1 MSTTPHTPTLPT
13 PPADVLRELLTAWF
27 IARDELYDAEAADA
41 ITHPAVG
48 DAHHVG
54 TQISQQAVI
63 DLADELVAL
72 FVPDVAARCALTGE
86 SVEELHAP
94 AVASPAPGQPVSCIL
109 SGHGRVAGD
118 ILAVD
123 SRTVLIQWRS
133 SPVLPIRY
141 ARDQIVPTAHGWHV
155 RRT

>member
-1 MSTTPHTPTLPT
+1 MSTTPHMPTLPT

-27 IARDELYDAEAADA
+27 IARDELYDAEAAA
-41 ITHPAVG
+41 ALTLSPHREAQL
-48 DAHHVG
+48 G
-54 TQISQQAVI
+54 TQISQQAII

-86 SVEELHAP
+86 SVEDLHAP
-94 AVASPAPGQPVSCIL
+94 AVVSPAPGQPVSCIL

-123 SRTVLIQWRS
+123 SHTVLIQWRS

-141 ARDQIVPTAHGWHV
+141 ARDQLVPTAHGWHV